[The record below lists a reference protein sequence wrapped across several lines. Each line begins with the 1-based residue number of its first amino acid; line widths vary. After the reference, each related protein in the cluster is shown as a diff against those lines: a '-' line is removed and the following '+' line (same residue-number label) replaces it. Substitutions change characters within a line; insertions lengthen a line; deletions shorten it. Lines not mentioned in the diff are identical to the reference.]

1 MPLQWP
7 QYGRPLPLS
16 WRRRSQGVEE
26 GRGSPEGEGLFFTD
40 VFPPSSAPPVQSP
53 VVTQFFPSLLL
64 WAFTVIM
71 PLIVYLSAFLEAHWT
86 R

>member
-1 MPLQWP
+1 MC
-7 QYGRPLPLS
+7 GRRPGGL
-16 WRRRSQGVEE
+16 
-26 GRGSPEGEGLFFTD
+26 EGEGPYCIP
-40 VFPPSSAPPVQSP
+40 VFCFSAPPPQSP
-53 VVTQFFPSLLL
+53 IVTEFFPSLML

>member
-1 MPLQWP
+1 MW
-7 QYGRPLPLS
+7 
-16 WRRRSQGVEE
+16 EE
-26 GRGSPEGEGLFFTD
+26 AREDCKENGASCID
-40 VFPPSSAPPVQSP
+40 VSLPSSAPPLQSP
-53 VVTQFFPSLLL
+53 IVTQFFPSLLL

>member
-1 MPLQWP
+1 MWEEQGWP
-7 QYGRPLPLS
+7 ER
-16 WRRRSQGVEE
+16 
-26 GRGSPEGEGLFFTD
+26 GRGAAYMDVSPP
-40 VFPPSSAPPVQSP
+40 FPALPPQNP
-53 VVTQFFPSLLL
+53 VITQFFPSLML